1 MVCPMKDAATA
12 KKVSTIPNEYP
23 YESFYRPWSWIFS
36 SVFNIFLLAAIVG
49 ILYLLYRSRMRRR
62 AKRTVTYRTVQGSQ
76 GARKP
81 DQLSALVTGG
91 NGALGREIIQAL
103 LTDGH
108 YAVHSLDILLPEEEN
123 RRESVCSYI
132 QADITDYHDLIIAFK
147 DVDVVFH
154 CASITPVTVR
164 HTASDYHRVNVTGTE
179 NVIRACVECKVQRLI
194 YTSSA
199 SVTLGRDQPSCDV
212 DETCPLPSDPLNAYV
227 ATKGEADKLVR
238 AANKE
243 LCLQT
248 CVLRPNLFIHTIF
261 AALEEHSYC
270 VNQKDFKLSIVPVES
285 VAQAHLLAEKKLL
298 DGGSTSV
305 AAGKAYNISDQKI
318 TLPEMAN
325 FIASEKNTSVTF
337 IPFSLV
343 YFLAWINEVIYRYTG
358 VVSISESLST
368 VSMGYKTHTYV
379 SDLAR
384 RELGWGPSPP
394 WKDVVRK
401 LLKKKEG
408 NKKDN

>member
-1 MVCPMKDAATA
+1 MKDAATA
-12 KKVSTIPNEYP
+12 KKVSTAPNEYP
-23 YESFYRPWSWIFS
+23 YESFYRPWSWILS
-36 SVFNIFLLAAIVG
+36 SAFNIFLLAAIVG

-62 AKRTVTYRTVQGSQ
+62 AKRTVTYRTLQGSQ
-76 GARKP
+76 GARKA

-91 NGALGREIIQAL
+91 NGALGREIVQAL
-103 LTDGH
+103 LADGH
-108 YAVHSLDILLPEEEN
+108 YAVHSLDILLPEEED
-123 RRESVCSYI
+123 RRENVCSYI
-132 QADITDYHDLIIAFK
+132 QADIADYNALLIAFR

-154 CASITPVTVR
+154 CASLTPVTLR
-164 HTASDYHRVNVTGTE
+164 HTAFDYHAVNVTGTE
-179 NVIRACVECKVQRLI
+179 NVIRACLECQVKRLV

-199 SVTLGRDQPSCDV
+199 SVTLGRNEPSCDV
-212 DETCPLPSDPLNAYV
+212 DETCPLPSLPLNAYV

-238 AANKE
+238 AANNDA
-243 LCLQT
+243 CLQT
-248 CVLRPNLFIHTIF
+248 CVLRPNSFIHTIF
-261 AALEEHSYC
+261 AALEDHSYC
-270 VNQKDFKLSIVPVES
+270 VNKKDFELSVVPVES

-298 DGGSTSV
+298 EGGSDSV

-343 YFLAWINEVIYRYTG
+343 YFLAWINEVIYKYTG
-358 VVSISESLST
+358 VVTISESLST

-379 SDLAR
+379 SDRAR
-384 RELGWGPSPP
+384 RELGWGPSTP
-394 WKDVVRK
+394 WKDVVRQ
-401 LLKKKEG
+401 LLKKREG

>member
-1 MVCPMKDAATA
+1 MKDGATA
-12 KKVSTIPNEYP
+12 KKVSIAPTEYP
-23 YESFYRPWSWIFS
+23 YESFYRPWSWILS

-62 AKRTVTYRTVQGSQ
+62 AKRTVTYRTVEGSR

-91 NGALGREIIQAL
+91 NGGLGREIVQAL
-103 LTDGH
+103 LANGH
-108 YAVHSLDILLPEEEN
+108 YAVHSLDILLPEEED
-123 RRESVCSYI
+123 RRDGVCSYI
-132 QADITDYHDLIIAFK
+132 QADVTDCNALLIAFK
-147 DVDVVFH
+147 EVDVVFH

-164 HTASDYHRVNVTGTE
+164 HTPTDYHRVNVTGTE
-179 NVIRACVECKVQRLI
+179 NVIQACRECRVKRLI

-199 SVTLGRDQPSCDV
+199 SVTLGRDQQTACDA
-212 DETCPLPSDPLNAYV
+212 DETHLIPSLPLNAYV
-227 ATKGEADKLVR
+227 ASKGEADKLVR
-238 AANKE
+238 AANSE
-243 LCLQT
+243 LSLQT
-248 CVLRPNLFIHTIF
+248 CVLRPNLFVQTIF
-261 AALEEHSYC
+261 AALEELPYC
-270 VNQKDFKLSIVPVES
+270 VNLKDFEVSVVPVEC
-285 VAQAHLLAEKKLL
+285 VARAHLLAEKKLL
-298 DGGSTSV
+298 EGGSTSV

-318 TLPEMAN
+318 TIPEMAD
-325 FIASEKNTSVTF
+325 FIASEKNATVTF

-368 VSMGYKTHTYV
+368 TSMGYKTHTYV

-384 RELGWGPSPP
+384 RELGWGPSTP
-394 WKDVVRK
+394 WKDVVRQ
-401 LLKKKEG
+401 LLKKREG